1 MKTHRPH
8 RKRQKTDIFSEFNLD
23 KYEPVYVEPKEYTII
38 TALDRVL
45 DQARLSKLSD
55 DFWTTVKRP
64 MAYLREHLELTNI
77 QIVLLAIMVEEGEP
91 VSWGGFGE
99 FLGTSRLNTM
109 CYSEEIEE
117 LVTKRWLIKGA
128 AHERDSYWEGFKLE
142 HGVVTALRH
151 NRPFVP
157 EKLEV
162 SNEQEF
168 MDKLERHMSNKGRQD
183 FNRENDETWMMQL
196 VEANQHLALCQE
208 LQRYKDIHEKT
219 LFLQIALDYA
229 QYADSEN
236 EGLTLLTID
245 EIYPDDWEC
254 NCMRRALKNGTHTLM
269 KAGLIE
275 QKCEDGIANTEL
287 YVLTHKAKSELLSA
301 YIPSRSQCLSTLR
314 NNKSLKAFTEIKE
327 KSLFYNSTEGDQIA
341 NLTDMLSQNNLQD
354 IQQRLEEE
362 GMRKGLT
369 CLFYGAPGTGK
380 TETVLQ
386 IARQTGRDI
395 MQIDIAG
402 LRNKFVGETEKN
414 VKAIFTQYR
423 KLCKNSDV
431 MPILFFNEADAIFN
445 KRTNIGGSNP
455 TVEKMENSTQNIILQ
470 EMDNLDGILIA
481 TTNLTCNLDSAFDR
495 RFLFK
500 VQFKNPETDVKAK
513 IWRTMLKRISESDA
527 LTLAKRYDFSG
538 GQIENIA
545 RKQSIDYVLYG
556 KETTL
561 EDLDRYCKAELLDKG
576 DARTTIGFKL

>member
-91 VSWGGFGE
+91 VFWGGFGE

-151 NRPFVP
+151 NKPFVP

-168 MDKLERHMSNKGRQD
+168 MDKLERHMSNIGRQD

-196 VEANQHLALCQE
+196 VEANQHLA
-208 LQRYKDIHEKT
+208 
-219 LFLQIALDYA
+219 
-229 QYADSEN
+229 S
-236 EGLTLLTID
+236 LLTID

-481 TTNLTCNLDSAFDR
+481 TTTLTCNLDSAFDR

>member
-1 MKTHRPH
+1 
-8 RKRQKTDIFSEFNLD
+8 
-23 KYEPVYVEPKEYTII
+23 
-38 TALDRVL
+38 
-45 DQARLSKLSD
+45 
-55 DFWTTVKRP
+55 
-64 MAYLREHLELTNI
+64 
-77 QIVLLAIMVEEGEP
+77 
-91 VSWGGFGE
+91 
-99 FLGTSRLNTM
+99 
-109 CYSEEIEE
+109 
-117 LVTKRWLIKGA
+117 
-128 AHERDSYWEGFKLE
+128 
-142 HGVVTALRH
+142 
-151 NRPFVP
+151 
-157 EKLEV
+157 
-162 SNEQEF
+162 

-236 EGLTLLTID
+236 EGLTLLTIE

-287 YVLTHKAKSELLSA
+287 YVLTHKAKSELLSE

-341 NLTDMLSQNNLQD
+341 NLT
-354 IQQRLEEE
+354 
-362 GMRKGLT
+362 G
-369 CLFYGAPGTGK
+369 
-380 TETVLQ
+380 
-386 IARQTGRDI
+386 
-395 MQIDIAG
+395 
-402 LRNKFVGETEKN
+402 
-414 VKAIFTQYR
+414 

-445 KRTNIGGSNP
+445 KRTNIGGLNP

-500 VQFKNPETDVKAK
+500 VQFKNPETEVKAK

>member
-151 NRPFVP
+151 NKPFVP

-168 MDKLERHMSNKGRQD
+168 MDKLERHMSNIGRQD

-196 VEANQHLALCQE
+196 VEANQHLA
-208 LQRYKDIHEKT
+208 
-219 LFLQIALDYA
+219 
-229 QYADSEN
+229 S
-236 EGLTLLTID
+236 LLTID
-245 EIYPDDWEC
+245 EIYPDNWEC

-470 EMDNLDGILIA
+470 EMENLDGILIA

-513 IWRTMLKRISESDA
+513 IWRTMLKRISKSDA

-556 KETTL
+556 KESTL

>member
-45 DQARLSKLSD
+45 DQARLSELSD
-55 DFWTTVKRP
+55 DFWTTVERP

-151 NRPFVP
+151 NKPFVP

-168 MDKLERHMSNKGRQD
+168 MDKLERHMSNIGRQD

-196 VEANQHLALCQE
+196 VEANQHLA
-208 LQRYKDIHEKT
+208 
-219 LFLQIALDYA
+219 
-229 QYADSEN
+229 S
-236 EGLTLLTID
+236 LLTID

-314 NNKSLKAFTEIKE
+314 NNKSLKAFTDIKE

-369 CLFYGAPGTGK
+369 YLFYGAPGTGK

-481 TTNLTCNLDSAFDR
+481 TTNLTYNLDSAFDR

>member
-8 RKRQKTDIFSEFNLD
+8 RKKQKTDIFSEFNLD

-45 DQARLSKLSD
+45 DQARLSKLSND
-55 DFWTTVKRP
+55 LWTTVERP

-128 AHERDSYWEGFKLE
+128 AYERDSYWEGFKLE

-151 NRPFVP
+151 NKPFVP

-287 YVLTHKAKSELLSA
+287 YVLTQKTKSELLSA

-341 NLTDMLSQNNLQD
+341 NLT
-354 IQQRLEEE
+354 
-362 GMRKGLT
+362 G
-369 CLFYGAPGTGK
+369 
-380 TETVLQ
+380 
-386 IARQTGRDI
+386 
-395 MQIDIAG
+395 
-402 LRNKFVGETEKN
+402 
-414 VKAIFTQYR
+414 

-445 KRTNIGGSNP
+445 KRTNIGGLNP
-455 TVEKMENSTQNIILQ
+455 TVEKMENSTQNIILH

-513 IWRTMLKRISESDA
+513 IWWTMLKRISESDA

>member
-1 MKTHRPH
+1 
-8 RKRQKTDIFSEFNLD
+8 
-23 KYEPVYVEPKEYTII
+23 
-38 TALDRVL
+38 
-45 DQARLSKLSD
+45 
-55 DFWTTVKRP
+55 
-64 MAYLREHLELTNI
+64 
-77 QIVLLAIMVEEGEP
+77 
-91 VSWGGFGE
+91 
-99 FLGTSRLNTM
+99 
-109 CYSEEIEE
+109 
-117 LVTKRWLIKGA
+117 
-128 AHERDSYWEGFKLE
+128 
-142 HGVVTALRH
+142 
-151 NRPFVP
+151 
-157 EKLEV
+157 
-162 SNEQEF
+162 
-168 MDKLERHMSNKGRQD
+168 MSNKGRQD

-314 NNKSLKAFTEIKE
+314 NNKSLKAFTEINE

>member
-1 MKTHRPH
+1 
-8 RKRQKTDIFSEFNLD
+8 
-23 KYEPVYVEPKEYTII
+23 
-38 TALDRVL
+38 
-45 DQARLSKLSD
+45 
-55 DFWTTVKRP
+55 
-64 MAYLREHLELTNI
+64 
-77 QIVLLAIMVEEGEP
+77 
-91 VSWGGFGE
+91 
-99 FLGTSRLNTM
+99 
-109 CYSEEIEE
+109 
-117 LVTKRWLIKGA
+117 
-128 AHERDSYWEGFKLE
+128 
-142 HGVVTALRH
+142 
-151 NRPFVP
+151 
-157 EKLEV
+157 
-162 SNEQEF
+162 
-168 MDKLERHMSNKGRQD
+168 MSNKGRQD

-236 EGLTLLTID
+236 EGLTLLTIE

-269 KAGLIE
+269 KASLIE

-287 YVLTHKAKSELLSA
+287 YVLTHKAKSELLSE

-341 NLTDMLSQNNLQD
+341 NLT
-354 IQQRLEEE
+354 
-362 GMRKGLT
+362 G
-369 CLFYGAPGTGK
+369 
-380 TETVLQ
+380 
-386 IARQTGRDI
+386 
-395 MQIDIAG
+395 
-402 LRNKFVGETEKN
+402 
-414 VKAIFTQYR
+414 

-431 MPILFFNEADAIFN
+431 TPILFFNEADAIFN
-445 KRTNIGGSNP
+445 KRTNFGGLNP

-500 VQFKNPETDVKAK
+500 VQFKNPETEVKAK
-513 IWRTMLKRISESDA
+513 IWWTMLKRISESDA

>member
-1 MKTHRPH
+1 M
-8 RKRQKTDIFSEFNLD
+8 
-23 KYEPVYVEPKEYTII
+23 
-38 TALDRVL
+38 
-45 DQARLSKLSD
+45 
-55 DFWTTVKRP
+55 
-64 MAYLREHLELTNI
+64 
-77 QIVLLAIMVEEGEP
+77 
-91 VSWGGFGE
+91 
-99 FLGTSRLNTM
+99 
-109 CYSEEIEE
+109 
-117 LVTKRWLIKGA
+117 
-128 AHERDSYWEGFKLE
+128 
-142 HGVVTALRH
+142 
-151 NRPFVP
+151 
-157 EKLEV
+157 
-162 SNEQEF
+162 
-168 MDKLERHMSNKGRQD
+168 
-183 FNRENDETWMMQL
+183 
-196 VEANQHLALCQE
+196 
-208 LQRYKDIHEKT
+208 
-219 LFLQIALDYA
+219 
-229 QYADSEN
+229 
-236 EGLTLLTID
+236 LTID

-254 NCMRRALKNGTHTLM
+254 NCIRRALKNGTHTLM

-481 TTNLTCNLDSAFDR
+481 TTTLTCNLDSAFDR

-513 IWRTMLKRISESDA
+513 IWRTMLKRISESEA